1 MVELQPSCAVPGPWA
16 KLDLRVRTTPPPVAA
31 EAPGP
36 APSRS
41 LTLFGSIRPYERSWL
56 SRDVVAGIT
65 LAALAIPEV
74 MGYTKIVGTPVITGL
89 YTMLLPVVAFAIFA
103 SSRHLVV
110 GGDSATAV
118 ILYAGIAALGIAG
131 LQPYTPQWTALAGLA
146 ALLAAALLVLARL
159 ARLGFLADFISR
171 TVLVGFLTGVG
182 IQVALGQVDGML
194 GVPSPDVSFDRAS
207 GTLVKF
213 WDTLKELGQ
222 TSGGTLAVSL
232 AVLATLIVFERW
244 IKAIP
249 GGLVAVVGAI
259 AVSWIFDLSSHGV
272 SILGPVPS
280 GLPHIGFPSGV
291 SWSDA
296 GRLFATSVSIVLV
309 ILAQSAATSRAYAV
323 KYRERFVEND
333 DLVGLSAANLAAGF
347 SGTFVVNGSP
357 TKTEIVDE
365 AKSHTQVAQLTT
377 AIVVAIVLLFLTKP
391 LQYLPNAVLSAV
403 VFLIGLKLVQVANM
417 RDIWRLRRDEFWVA
431 AITAAVV
438 VCVGVEQGIILAI
451 VLSVVLHVRRHYEPH
466 DSVLTWDADGQLKL
480 SPPEPGTVSE
490 PGLVVYRF
498 GVGLFYA
505 NAERLAEEVNG
516 LVDIPSPPRWFVLQ
530 ADAIDDVDY
539 TGGKTLLELV
549 DQLEARGIVFAV
561 VGASAHVRKELDRFG
576 ITERIGAARYYD
588 TLRAA
593 RDAFH
598 AM

>member
-1 MVELQPSCAVPGPWA
+1 ME
-16 KLDLRVRTTPPPVAA
+16 TTPPPVAA
-31 EAPGP
+31 EGPGS
-36 APSRS
+36 APSRFV
-41 LTLFGSIRPYERSWL
+41 TLFGSIRPYDRSWL

-89 YTMLLPVVAFAIFA
+89 YTMLIPVVAFAIFA

-110 GGDSATAV
+110 GGDSATAA
-118 ILYAGIAALGIAG
+118 ILYAGIASLGIAG
-131 LQPYTPQWTALAGLA
+131 LKPYTPQWTALASLA
-146 ALLAAALLVLARL
+146 ALISALLLVLARV

-182 IQVALGQVDGML
+182 IQVAMGQFAGML
-194 GVPSPDVSFDRAS
+194 GVPSPQVSVSRAS
-207 GTLVKF
+207 GALVKF
-213 WDTLKELGQ
+213 WDTLKEFGR
-222 TSGGTLAVSL
+222 TSGATLAVSL
-232 AVLATLIVFERW
+232 AVLVTLIVFERW
-244 IKAIP
+244 VKAVP

-280 GLPHIGFPSGV
+280 GLPHIGFPHGV

-296 GRLFATSVSIVLV
+296 AGLFAISVSMVLV

-323 KYRERFVEND
+323 KYRERFVAND
-333 DLVGLSAANLAAGF
+333 DLVGLSAANLAAGL

-357 TKTEIVDE
+357 TKTEMVDE
-365 AKSHTQVAQLTT
+365 AKSRTQVAQLTT
-377 AIVVAIVLLFLTKP
+377 AVLVAIVLLFLTKP

-403 VFLIGLKLVQVANM
+403 VFLIGLKLVEIANM
-417 RDIWRLRRDEFWVA
+417 RQIWRLRRDEFWVA

-438 VCVGVEQGIILAI
+438 VGVGVEQGIILAI
-451 VLSVVLHVRRHYEPH
+451 VLSVILHVRRHYTPRNR
-466 DSVLTWDADGQLKL
+466 VVTWDADGQLTL
-480 SPPEPGTVSE
+480 SHPEPGTVTE

-498 GVGLFYA
+498 AVGLFYA
-505 NAERLAEEVNG
+505 NAERLAEEITA
-516 LVDIPSPPRWFVLQ
+516 LVDVPDPPRWLVLQ
-530 ADAIDDVDY
+530 ADAIDDVDF

-549 DQLEARGIVFAV
+549 DQLQARGIVFAV
-561 VGASAHVRKELDRFG
+561 AGASPHVRKELGRFG
-576 ITERIGAARYYD
+576 LTERIGAARYFD

-598 AM
+598 AR